1 MRVSFPHHS
10 FMNIELSQF
19 ADRLMT
25 PRGLLGAGLILAA
38 LLMLVPPAWL
48 APVRAGAG
56 AGLLPCQIGI
66 ANLLTEKERLALQ
79 AKRHFDTVDR
89 LTEAERNLDR
99 LRCENNRLTAQ
110 LEDLQSRRS
119 GPKRESLSDAED
131 RLLTPQCIWARV
143 LGRQARAFLQENLPL
158 DVGSRAGVQSD
169 ALVIGS
175 PEGLLIDRGRAAEL
189 QSGQLVL
196 SRGQVWGKILEVG
209 PYTSTAR
216 TVTEPGYR
224 DLVRLAT
231 PDAQGRPTRW
241 GPEGILEGSGERL
254 ARIRL
259 VEVTE
264 PVSVADLV
272 FTAAGEG
279 VLPKPLLY
287 GRVVRVERPT
297 GASHW
302 DIWMEP
308 ALGKHGPRR
317 VAVLKIQLNPIR
329 VAEGSER

>member
-1 MRVSFPHHS
+1 
-10 FMNIELSQF
+10 
-19 ADRLMT
+19 MT
-25 PRGLLGAGLILAA
+25 PRRLLGLGLILAV
-38 LLMLVPPAWL
+38 LFMLAPPAWL
-48 APVRAGAG
+48 APVRGVVG

-66 ANLLTEKERLALQ
+66 ANLLTEKDRLALQ
-79 AKRHFDTVDR
+79 ARRHFDTVYR

-99 LRCENNRLTAQ
+99 LRHENARLTAQ
-110 LEDLQSRRS
+110 LEELSSRQSDLE
-119 GPKRESLSDAED
+119 RESVSDAED
-131 RLLTPQCIWARV
+131 RLIDVQCVWARV
-143 LGRQARAFLQENLPL
+143 LGQQARAFLQENVPL
-158 DVGSRAGVQSD
+158 DVGSRAGVYSD
-169 ALVIGS
+169 ALVIGN
-175 PEGLLIDRGRAAEL
+175 PEGLLVDRGKDAEL

-196 SRGQVWGKILEVG
+196 GRGQVWGKIVEVG
-209 PYTSTAR
+209 PYTSIAR

-231 PDAQGRPTRW
+231 PDAQGRPARW

-264 PVSVADLV
+264 PVSVDDLV

-317 VAVLKIQLNPIR
+317 VAVLGIQLNPIR
-329 VAEGSER
+329 VAERSDR

>member
-1 MRVSFPHHS
+1 MD
-10 FMNIELSQF
+10 IEGSRF

-25 PRGLLGAGLILAA
+25 PRGLLGAGLILAV
-38 LLMLVPPAWL
+38 LLMLMPRAWL
-48 APVRAGAG
+48 RPVRGVVG

-66 ANLLTEKERLALQ
+66 ADLLSERDRLAGEARQ
-79 AKRHFDTVDR
+79 HFDTVAQ
-89 LTEAERNLDR
+89 LTEAERELDR
-99 LRCENNRLTAQ
+99 LRHENNRLTVQ
-110 LEDLQSRRS
+110 LEDLESRQADLE
-119 GPKRESLSDAED
+119 RESDADAED
-131 RLLTPQCIWARV
+131 RLLTLHCIWARV
-143 LGRQARAFLQENLPL
+143 LGRQARAFLQENLAL
-158 DVGSRAGVQSD
+158 DVGNRAGVQPD
-169 ALVIGS
+169 ALVIGA
-175 PEGLLIDRGRAAEL
+175 PEGLLVDQGRAAEL

-196 SRGQVWGKILEVG
+196 SRGQVWGKIVEVG
-209 PYTSTAR
+209 PYTSSAQ

-231 PDAQGRPTRW
+231 PDARGRPTRW
-241 GPEGILEGSGERL
+241 GAEGILEGTGERL

-308 ALGKHGPRR
+308 ALGKDGPRR
-317 VAVLKIQLNPIR
+317 VAVLGIQLNPIR
-329 VAEGSER
+329 VAERSER